1 MNTGIFIIRLFFGLA
16 IAAHGT
22 QKLFGWFGGHG
33 IKATGA
39 MFESIGFRPGA
50 VFAAAAGLTEMGG
63 GLLVALGL
71 FTPFGAAGVISTM
84 LVAMLSVHLKN
95 GFFAMGNGIEL
106 PFLYAAAA
114 LGIAFAGPGL
124 LSLDALLGLEFLAN
138 PYLTSALTA
147 LAVAGAAVTLTARR
161 AVASVPSGH

>member
-1 MNTGIFIIRLFFGLA
+1 MD
-16 IAAHGT
+16 
-22 QKLFGWFGGHG
+22 
-33 IKATGA
+33 
-39 MFESIGFRPGA
+39 
-50 VFAAAAGLTEMGG
+50 
-63 GLLVALGL
+63 
-71 FTPFGAAGVISTM
+71 
-84 LVAMLSVHLKN
+84 
-95 GFFAMGNGIEL
+95 NGIEL

-138 PYLTSALTA
+138 PYLTSALIA